1 MVVQPFAGH
10 VHELR
15 QRLLVSLAVALAA
28 GGTSYLFRDQ
38 LIQFV
43 VAPLHQSLIYTA
55 PSGGFQ
61 FLLSVCLGV
70 GVVVALPVFVYNL
83 VRFIEPAFAKARI
96 GKKGTVGIVTAS
108 FGLAG
113 LGLAFAYCLVLPM
126 SFRFFASFATGP
138 IRPLISTSEYLS
150 FVLGCLITFALI
162 FQLPLLLLLINFINR
177 FPPGSLARYRR
188 YVVVGSLGLAL
199 VLPFTYD
206 PLTQFVVAIPV
217 IGLFEVSL
225 LCIWLVNRRQMGQ
238 QARGSHQPVPP
249 PQIAPPS
256 PDMPVTT
263 PHLPLDRRRPVQ
275 LG

>member
-1 MVVQPFAGH
+1 MQPFGGH

-15 QRLLVSLAVALAA
+15 QRLLASLSVALAA
-28 GGTSYLFRDQ
+28 AGVSYLFRDQ
-38 LIQFV
+38 LIGFV

-61 FLLSVCLGV
+61 FLLSICLGV

-83 VRFIEPAFAKARI
+83 VRFVEPAFDKARV
-96 GKKGTVGIVTAS
+96 GKKRTVRIVTAS

-113 LGLAFAYCLVLPM
+113 LGLAFAYYLVLPM
-126 SFRFFASFATGP
+126 SFRFFAGFAAGP
-138 IRPLISTSEYLS
+138 IRPLISTGEYLS
-150 FVLGCLITFALI
+150 FVLGCLVTFALI

-177 FPPGSLARYRR
+177 FPPGSLSPYRR

-217 IGLFEVSL
+217 VGLFEVSL
-225 LCIWLVNRRQMGQ
+225 LCIWLVNRRQAGQ
-238 QARGSHQPVPP
+238 QARSSHQPALR
-249 PQIAPPS
+249 PQAALRSLTAPVAAQHS
-256 PDMPVTT
+256 R
-263 PHLPLDRRRPVQ
+263 LDERRPIQ